1 MKFKVT
7 VIYQVYNGSVMTK
20 EMSGVEKIE
29 QTVESIGGSRTEV
42 VRVYTSSY
50 HFATWAAG
58 AILSIIVIPER
69 ENK

>member
-20 EMSGVEKIE
+20 EMTGVVKIE
-29 QTVESIGGSRTEV
+29 QTAEYIGGKSTEV

-58 AILSIIVIPER
+58 AILNIVVIPER
-69 ENK
+69 KN